1 MRVRLDE
8 QLGITMPRVKIVVD
22 CYHGPSGKKDSETN
36 KRNSVYMEL
45 DKSAL
50 WIAANGNQQQG
61 DASNVKQDE
70 LPHKNVK
77 NRLDD

>member
-50 WIAANGNQQQG
+50 WITP
-61 DASNVKQDE
+61 E
-70 LPHKNVK
+70 LSGARGV
-77 NRLDD
+77 RLDE